1 MSELR
6 DLLRR
11 AERDLQRGPRGAEHS
26 DPARLWRELVE
37 LRERAAHVDDDTR
50 LLGAARQ
57 LAERAS
63 DVATGP
69 PVPTET
75 LAGTIAAAVL
85 APSMHNSQP
94 WRFAV
99 GTGRVEVRLDLQRRL
114 PVADPDDVAARIACG
129 AAVHNLRLAFPVR
142 LGRAAE
148 VALLPD
154 PADPTLLAVVR
165 PGAARPAAPREQALH
180 AAIARRH
187 SNRYPFRDDVPVE
200 PTLHATLTD
209 AARTRGC
216 WLDLVVEP
224 ATRQLLG
231 ELVTDA
237 DRVLRADPAYEQ
249 ELSGWI
255 RRDAG
260 ATDGIPGGAAGPRP
274 EPGDPL
280 PGRDYGGA
288 PRRPDRGFEPAPL
301 VAVLGGPGE
310 HPADQLA
317 VGEALQAVLLAATD
331 GGLVASLYS
340 QVLEVPEA
348 RSRLRR
354 MAGRLGSPYLVLR
367 IGYPS
372 RPTFATPRRPV
383 AEVVDLR

>member
-37 LRERAAHVDDDTR
+37 LRERAAHTEDEPR
-50 LLGAARQ
+50 LIGAARQ
-57 LAERAS
+57 LAERAAG
-63 DVATGP
+63 VAAGP
-69 PVPTET
+69 AVSAET
-75 LAGTIAAAVL
+75 LVGTIASAIL

-99 GTGRVEVRLDLQRRL
+99 GTGRIEVRLDPERRL
-114 PVADPDDVAARIACG
+114 PVADPDGVAARIACG
-129 AAVHNLRLAFPVR
+129 AALHNLRLAFPVR
-142 LGRAAE
+142 LGRAAD
-148 VALLPD
+148 VAALPD
-154 PADPTLLAVVR
+154 PADPELLAVVR
-165 PGAARPAAPREQALH
+165 PGVARPAAPREQALH

-187 SNRYPFRDDVPVE
+187 SNRYPFRDDLPVD
-200 PTLHATLTD
+200 PALHATLTE

-224 ATRQLLG
+224 ATRRMLG
-231 ELVTDA
+231 ELITDA

-249 ELSGWI
+249 EVSRWI

-260 ATDGIPGGAAGPRP
+260 ATDGIPGRAAGPRP
-274 EPGDPL
+274 EPGDLL

-310 HPADQLA
+310 HPADQVA
-317 VGEALQAVLLAATD
+317 VGEALQAVLLAGTD
-331 GGLVASLYS
+331 AGLAASLYS
-340 QVLEVPEA
+340 QALEVPEA

-354 MAGRLGSPYLVLR
+354 MSGRLGSPYLVLR

-372 RPTFATPRRPV
+372 RPMFATPRRPV
-383 AEVVDLR
+383 PDVTDLL